1 MAKMPMK
8 KGPDGKM
15 VPAFA
20 MDGEGANDLSK
31 TKKMQGGKM
40 VKKMKAGG
48 GPLPPKKKGYA
59 NGKMV
64 SDPEEMKKKKKK
76 PKMKKKDRSRAMDA
90 VTGTGPMATRRM
102 GMKGGGMAKKG
113 RAKGG
118 KRGGKV
124 RGAGIAR
131 KGVRPAKII

>member
-1 MAKMPMK
+1 MK
-8 KGPDGKM
+8 KKGYKKGGNRGLEMKKAPDGTM
-15 VPAFA
+15 VPAYA
-20 MDGEGANDLSK
+20 MDGKGANDL
-31 TKKMQGGKM
+31 TKKEMQGG
-40 VKKMKAGG
+40 
-48 GPLPPKKKGYA
+48 GPVPPKKKGYA

-76 PKMKKKDRSRAMDA
+76 PKMKKKDRSKAMDA